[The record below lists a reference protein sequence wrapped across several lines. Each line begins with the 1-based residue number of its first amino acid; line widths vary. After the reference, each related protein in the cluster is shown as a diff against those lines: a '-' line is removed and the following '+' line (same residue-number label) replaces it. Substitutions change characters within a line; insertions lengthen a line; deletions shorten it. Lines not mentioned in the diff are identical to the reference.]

1 MQLKISEICAAARR
15 DLLDKWGKSS
25 LLFLVFSLL
34 CLTFNLFICQY
45 GFWGGLTMLVFVFFI
60 CLPLRWGYLV
70 SYLTNS
76 RGYDSPF
83 AISRLFAGFRDYV
96 RITFTLCIK
105 ELYILLWMLALLVP
119 YLIIIIVGGISLEIS
134 FGKIGTFIDDFL
146 ENGTFYR
153 FIGCIVESCG
163 TTLASYIVE
172 ICFSI
177 PFIIILLPG
186 CTLAIIKSLS
196 YSMTPYILHDYTDL
210 KNNKAIELSMKMM
223 DGHKKQLLCLYLS
236 FLGWGIVCLLT
247 LFVGV
252 LWLSPYINASITKF
266 YEQVKGEYEQKCLD

>member
-1 MQLKISEICAAARR
+1 MQLKLSEIRAAARR
-15 DLLDKWGKSS
+15 DLFGKWSKAS

-45 GFWGGLTMLVFVFFI
+45 GFWGGLTMLVFVFF
-60 CLPLRWGYLV
+60 LYLLLRWGYLI

-83 AISRLFAGFRDYV
+83 AISRLFTGFGDYV

-119 YLIIIIVGGISLEIS
+119 YLAIIIYIGGGIGFE
-134 FGKIGTFIDDFL
+134 KIGTFIDEFL
-146 ENGTFYR
+146 VIDPFYR
-153 FIGCIVESCG
+153 FIGYIVESCG
-163 TTLASYIVE
+163 NLANYIVWT
-172 ICFSI
+172 CFSI

-196 YSMTPYILHDYTDL
+196 YSMTPYILHDYKNL
-210 KNNKAIELSMKMM
+210 KNNDAIELSMKMM

-236 FLGWGIVCLLT
+236 FLGWGIICIMT
-247 LFVGV
+247 MFIGI
-252 LWLSPYINASITKF
+252 LWLSPYINASLIKF
-266 YEQVKGEYEQKCLD
+266 YEQVKDEYEQKCLN

>member
-1 MQLKISEICAAARR
+1 MQLKLSEIRAAARR
-15 DLLDKWGKSS
+15 DLFGKWSKAS

-45 GFWGGLTMLVFVFFI
+45 GFWGGLTMLVFVFF
-60 CLPLRWGYLV
+60 LYLLLRWGYLI

-83 AISRLFAGFRDYV
+83 AISRLFTGFGDYV

-119 YLIIIIVGGISLEIS
+119 YLAIIIYIGGGIGFE
-134 FGKIGTFIDDFL
+134 KIGAFIDEFL
-146 ENGTFYR
+146 VIDPFYR
-153 FIGCIVESCG
+153 FIGYIVESCG
-163 TTLASYIVE
+163 NLANYIVWT
-172 ICFSI
+172 CFSI

-196 YSMTPYILHDYTDL
+196 YSMTPYILHDYKNL
-210 KNNKAIELSMKMM
+210 KNNDAIELSMKMM

-236 FLGWGIVCLLT
+236 FLGWGIICIMT
-247 LFVGV
+247 MFIGI
-252 LWLSPYINASITKF
+252 LWLSPYINASLIKF
-266 YEQVKGEYEQKCLD
+266 YEQVKDEYEQKCLN

>member
-1 MQLKISEICAAARR
+1 MQLKLSEIRAAARR
-15 DLLDKWGKSS
+15 DLFGKWSKAS

-34 CLTFNLFICQY
+34 CLPFNLFICQY
-45 GFWGGLTMLVFVFFI
+45 GFWGGLTMLVFVFF
-60 CLPLRWGYLV
+60 LYLLLRWGYLI

-83 AISRLFAGFRDYV
+83 AISSLFTGFGDYV

-119 YLIIIIVGGISLEIS
+119 YLAIIIYIGGGIDFE
-134 FGKIGTFIDDFL
+134 KIGAFIDEFL
-146 ENGTFYR
+146 VIDLFYR
-153 FIGCIVESCG
+153 FIGYIVESCG
-163 TTLASYIVE
+163 NLANYIVWT
-172 ICFSI
+172 CFSI

-196 YSMTPYILHDYTDL
+196 YSMTPYILHDYKNL
-210 KNNKAIELSMKMM
+210 KNNDAIELSMKMM

-236 FLGWGIVCLLT
+236 FLGWGIICLMT
-247 LFVGV
+247 MFIGI
-252 LWLSPYINASITKF
+252 LWLSPYINASLIKF
-266 YEQVKGEYEQKCLD
+266 YEQVKDEYEQKCLN

>member
-1 MQLKISEICAAARR
+1 MQLKLSEIRAAARR
-15 DLLDKWGKSS
+15 DLFGKWSKAS

-45 GFWGGLTMLVFVFFI
+45 GFWGGLTMLVFVFF
-60 CLPLRWGYLV
+60 LYLLLRWGYLI

-76 RGYDSPF
+76 RGYDSPL
-83 AISRLFAGFRDYV
+83 AISRLFTGFGDYV

-119 YLIIIIVGGISLEIS
+119 YLAIIIIYIGGGIGFE
-134 FGKIGTFIDDFL
+134 KIGAFIDEFL
-146 ENGTFYR
+146 VIDPFYR
-153 FIGCIVESCG
+153 FIGYIVESCG
-163 TTLASYIVE
+163 NLANYIVWT
-172 ICFSI
+172 CFSI

-196 YSMTPYILHDYTDL
+196 YSMTPYILHDYKNL
-210 KNNKAIELSMKMM
+210 KNNDAIELSMKMM

-236 FLGWGIVCLLT
+236 FLGWGIICIMT
-247 LFVGV
+247 MFIGI
-252 LWLSPYINASITKF
+252 LWLSPYINASLIKF
-266 YEQVKGEYEQKCLD
+266 YEQVKDEYEQKCLN